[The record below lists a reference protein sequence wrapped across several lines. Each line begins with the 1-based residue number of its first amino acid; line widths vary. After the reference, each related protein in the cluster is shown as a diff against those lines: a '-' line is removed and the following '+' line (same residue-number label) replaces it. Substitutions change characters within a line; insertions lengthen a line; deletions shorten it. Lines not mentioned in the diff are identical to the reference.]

1 MGGLIAMELDDSL
14 TRPQEIG
21 EGVGLRNEAAGAFFA
36 VIEKPANQGA
46 LFVGDWTA

>member
-1 MGGLIAMELDDSL
+1 MGGLIAVELDDSL
-14 TRPQEIG
+14 TRPKEIV
-21 EGVGLRNEAAGAFFA
+21 GVGLRDEAVAAFFA